1 MKVINLVVDGKPY
14 TVEIEDP
21 QARPLRITVN
31 GRTYVVET
39 QSQSA
44 APAAPPKPQPAT
56 QSGIQPSPATSVS
69 TSAPP
74 AASSGKITA
83 PLPGKVLSV
92 TVKVGARV
100 MAGDEVCV
108 VESVKMEQ
116 SLKSPQA
123 GAVKAILVDAGQSV
137 SHGQALVELG

>member
-44 APAAPPKPQPAT
+44 GPAVTSKPQSGTQSAIPPTVAVNAPSSVASAPA
-56 QSGIQPSPATSVS
+56 
-69 TSAPP
+69 
-74 AASSGKITA
+74 SGKITA

-100 MAGDEVCV
+100 KAGDEVCV
-108 VESVKMEQ
+108 LESMKMEQ
-116 SLKSPQA
+116 SIKSPQA